1 MALEKL
7 CEENVEDPTL
17 TRIFGTSSV
26 FRGLDQPKVSVKGLL
41 LPNKIKEHFQHGQ
54 DAIAKGEWEKAVI
67 SFSKSINL
75 NPHMV
80 ESYVFR
86 AEAFLQL
93 CDFASAAQNLRKAT
107 LLAPH
112 QQEFMERLCFVLYLQ
127 GQCLYEHHSYMK
139 ALDLFT
145 QASELQPLNPS
156 YRFRSIACL
165 LAMKQHEQCLQMI
178 TKELKQNPNAD
189 AFIFRARL
197 YNYFLKPNQCYQ
209 DLHRALSIQPEH
221 PEANTLLEKLLVQ
234 AKKVQ
239 EEAMIA
245 ALKGNLEDSLIR
257 INCAIE
263 NNPMDPGY
271 YLFRGTLF
279 RRLKDFDAAIEDF
292 VKALELSP
300 ESEDNE
306 VARQAQRQLLLT
318 YNDFAVF
325 CYTKCAY
332 EEGVLLL
339 NKALRGEKKE
349 KGIYI
354 NRGDCFFKLG
364 ELTFAE
370 ADYLEALTLCPGDQ
384 GARYRMGM
392 VQEKLGLR
400 KLQLRQYH
408 KAEKH
413 FTSAIEY
420 NPERANLYLL
430 RARSRLVLQDIFG
443 ARQDVVTM
451 LLLNPK
457 HPQLVPMMANL
468 FPGQSTESVLNS
480 KTMVMAK
487 TVLERAMQNQLQNVQ
502 DVLGLLNKSPSREEV
517 TGPCPNTEEA
527 ELQEDVSRI
536 SIVETQD
543 ENLTEGSLKQ
553 AVSQEVNQEVS
564 QEVSQ
569 EEEARSSPRDQTSL
583 GQTSSLETKI
593 ADSDQSESKTTVVF
607 S

>member
-127 GQCLYEHHSYMK
+127 
-139 ALDLFT
+139 
-145 QASELQPLNPS
+145 
-156 YRFRSIACL
+156 
-165 LAMKQHEQCLQMI
+165 
-178 TKELKQNPNAD
+178 
-189 AFIFRARL
+189 
-197 YNYFLKPNQCYQ
+197 PNQCYQ